1 MSCTRMYNCLTV
13 YFQKANGKLIME
25 TCEVLYR
32 FFRIAS
38 EYIEGYRSGAPY
50 PESFAF
56 AGDSTAAAAT
66 TGAAVNAVSV
76 ATGSAE
82 IVGTVTGTSPAAY
95 QAGTSTAAC
104 TGYAEHNG
112 FAADNN
118 LEGSMGGSASGGMYT
133 EAVGG
138 SGGMLFRSMQEI
150 YAAVA
155 QCSAC
160 VLGQTRTHPVA
171 GEGPEELSR
180 LTNSVE
186 VMVIGEGPGAD
197 EDRQGRPF
205 VGRAG
210 QLLDK
215 MLEAIQ
221 LSRKTNCYI
230 TNVVKCRPPQNRDP
244 APEERSCCAAFLDA
258 QIRLLRPK
266 MILVMGRIA
275 AQHLLQTSDGIG
287 KLRGRFFDYQ
297 GIPLMP
303 TYHPSALLRDE
314 SLKRPAWED
323 LKRFRAR
330 LHELQAQG

>member
-1 MSCTRMYNCLTV
+1 
-13 YFQKANGKLIME
+13 ME

-32 FFRIAS
+32 FFRTAS
-38 EYIEGYRSGAPY
+38 EYIEGYRSDAPY
-50 PESFAF
+50 PESFVY
-56 AGDSTAAAAT
+56 AAAPAA
-66 TGAAVNAVSV
+66 AAVNAET
-76 ATGSAE
+76 AAAGASAAVHPAGIGDE
-82 IVGTVTGTSPAAY
+82 QSGGKAAY
-95 QAGTSTAAC
+95 TGFEKQSGFFADEDAAVDTAGDSGVA
-104 TGYAEHNG
+104 
-112 FAADNN
+112 
-118 LEGSMGGSASGGMYT
+118 GGSSGAS
-133 EAVGG
+133 
-138 SGGMLFRSMQEI
+138 FRSMQDI

-180 LTNSVE
+180 FTNSVE

-244 APEERSCCAAFLDA
+244 APEERNCCAAFLDA
-258 QIRLLRPK
+258 QIRLIRPK

>member
-1 MSCTRMYNCLTV
+1 MV
-13 YFQKANGKLIME
+13 IME
-25 TCEVLYR
+25 TEACEVLYR
-32 FFRIAS
+32 FFRTAS
-38 EYIEGYRSGAPY
+38 EYIEGYRSDAPY

-56 AGDSTAAAAT
+56 AGDSTAAAAA

-76 ATGSAE
+76 ETGPAE
-82 IVGTVTGTSPAAY
+82 IVGTVTGTS
-95 QAGTSTAAC
+95 TAI
-104 TGYAEHNG
+104 
-112 FAADNN
+112 
-118 LEGSMGGSASGGMYT
+118 SA
-133 EAVGG
+133 G
-138 SGGMLFRSMQEI
+138 SGGTLFRSMQEI
-150 YAAVA
+150 YTAVA

>member
-1 MSCTRMYNCLTV
+1 MNV
-13 YFQKANGKLIME
+13 
-25 TCEVLYR
+25 
-32 FFRIAS
+32 
-38 EYIEGYRSGAPY
+38 
-50 PESFAF
+50 
-56 AGDSTAAAAT
+56 DSTAVD
-66 TGAAVNAVSV
+66 AAVNTECA
-76 ATGSAE
+76 
-82 IVGTVTGTSPAAY
+82 AAY
-95 QAGTSTAAC
+95 PAGTGNEQSGIGKAAF
-104 TGYAEHNG
+104 TGFTKHNG
-112 FAADNN
+112 FAANDS
-118 LEGSMGGSASGGMYT
+118 LEGSAGGFASGGTYT
-133 EAVGG
+133 ETVGG
-138 SGGMLFRSMQEI
+138 NGGTLFRSMQEI

-186 VMVIGEGPGAD
+186 VMVVGEGPGAD

-258 QIRLLRPK
+258 QIRLLRPR

>member
-1 MSCTRMYNCLTV
+1 ME
-13 YFQKANGKLIME
+13 AE

-32 FFRIAS
+32 FFRTAS

-56 AGDSTAAAAT
+56 AGDSAAGVAT
-66 TGAAVNAVSV
+66 TDAALNVDSTVVGASAAV
-76 ATGSAE
+76 SA
-82 IVGTVTGTSPAAY
+82 
-95 QAGTSTAAC
+95 
-104 TGYAEHNG
+104 
-112 FAADNN
+112 
-118 LEGSMGGSASGGMYT
+118 
-133 EAVGG
+133 G
-138 SGGMLFRSMQEI
+138 SGGTLFRSMQEI

-330 LHELQAQG
+330 LHELQVQG

>member
-1 MSCTRMYNCLTV
+1 
-13 YFQKANGKLIME
+13 ME
-25 TCEVLYR
+25 TEACEVLYR
-32 FFRIAS
+32 FFRTAS
-38 EYIEGYRSGAPY
+38 EYIEGYRSDAPY

-66 TGAAVNAVSV
+66 TSAVVNTECA
-76 ATGSAE
+76 
-82 IVGTVTGTSPAAY
+82 AAY
-95 QAGTSTAAC
+95 PAGTDNEQSSIGTAVL

-112 FAADNN
+112 CAADNS
-118 LEGSMGGSASGGMYT
+118 LERAAGGSASGGMYT

-138 SGGMLFRSMQEI
+138 SGGTLFGSMQEI

>member
-1 MSCTRMYNCLTV
+1 MM
-13 YFQKANGKLIME
+13 FME
-25 TCEVLYR
+25 TEACEVLYR
-32 FFRIAS
+32 FFRTAS
-38 EYIEGYRSGAPY
+38 EYIAGYRSDAPY
-50 PESFAF
+50 PESFVYA
-56 AGDSTAAAAT
+56 ADSITAVP
-66 TGAAVNAVSV
+66 TGAAAYPAGSGNAQN
-76 ATGSAE
+76 E
-82 IVGTVTGTSPAAY
+82 IGKPTFTVFAK
-95 QAGTSTAAC
+95 
-104 TGYAEHNG
+104 HNG
-112 FAADNN
+112 FAADES
-118 LEGSMGGSASGGMYT
+118 LAAPIAGSISVEVDTEAGCGSAATSQGIR
-133 EAVGG
+133 APVC
-138 SGGMLFRSMQEI
+138 SMQEI

-197 EDRQGRPF
+197 EDTQGRPF
-205 VGRAG
+205 VGKAG

-258 QIRLLRPK
+258 QIQLLRPQ

-287 KLRGRFFDYQ
+287 KLRGRFFDYR

>member
-1 MSCTRMYNCLTV
+1 MV
-13 YFQKANGKLIME
+13 IME
-25 TCEVLYR
+25 TEACEVLYR
-32 FFRIAS
+32 FFRTAS
-38 EYIEGYRSGAPY
+38 EYIEGYRSDAPY

-56 AGDSTAAAAT
+56 AGASAAAYPAGTGNEQSGIGTAA
-66 TGAAVNAVSV
+66 V
-76 ATGSAE
+76 
-82 IVGTVTGTSPAAY
+82 
-95 QAGTSTAAC
+95 

-112 FAADNN
+112 FAAD
-118 LEGSMGGSASGGMYT
+118 GSLAAPIAGSASGGMYT

-138 SGGMLFRSMQEI
+138 SGAPFGSMQEI

>member
-1 MSCTRMYNCLTV
+1 MVS
-13 YFQKANGKLIME
+13 ME
-25 TCEVLYR
+25 TEACEVLYR
-32 FFRIAS
+32 FFRTAS
-38 EYIEGYRSGAPY
+38 EYIEGYRSDAPY

-56 AGDSTAAAAT
+56 AGDSTSAAAAT
-66 TGAAVNAVSV
+66 SAAVNAVSV
-76 ATGSAE
+76 ETGSSE
-82 IVGTVTGTSPAAY
+82 IVGTVTGTS
-95 QAGTSTAAC
+95 TAI
-104 TGYAEHNG
+104 
-112 FAADNN
+112 
-118 LEGSMGGSASGGMYT
+118 S
-133 EAVGG
+133 VG
-138 SGGMLFRSMQEI
+138 SGGTLFRSMQEI

-171 GEGPEELSR
+171 GEGPGELSR

-244 APEERSCCAAFLDA
+244 APDERSCCAAFLDA

>member
-1 MSCTRMYNCLTV
+1 
-13 YFQKANGKLIME
+13 ME
-25 TCEVLYR
+25 TSEVLYR
-32 FFRIAS
+32 FFRTAS
-38 EYIEGYRSGAPY
+38 EYIEGYRSNAPY

-56 AGDSTAAAAT
+56 AADLTAAAAT
-66 TGAAVNAVSV
+66 TSAAVNAE
-76 ATGSAE
+76 SA
-82 IVGTVTGTSPAAY
+82 VTGASAAGY
-95 QAGTSTAAC
+95 FADIGNGQSGIGETVFTR
-104 TGYAEHNG
+104 YAEHNG
-112 FAADNN
+112 CAADDS
-118 LEGSMGGSASGGMYT
+118 LERSTGGSASGGMYT
-133 EAVGG
+133 EAIGG
-138 SGGMLFRSMQEI
+138 SGRTLFRSMQEI

-160 VLGQTRTHPVA
+160 VLGRTRTHPVA

-266 MILVMGRIA
+266 LILVMGRIA

>member
-1 MSCTRMYNCLTV
+1 MV
-13 YFQKANGKLIME
+13 IME
-25 TCEVLYR
+25 TEACEVLYR
-32 FFRIAS
+32 FFRTAS
-38 EYIEGYRSGAPY
+38 EYIEGYRSDAPY

-56 AGDSTAAAAT
+56 AGDSTAGVAT
-66 TGAAVNAVSV
+66 TGAALNVDSTVVGA
-76 ATGSAE
+76 SA
-82 IVGTVTGTSPAAY
+82 AAY
-95 QAGTSTAAC
+95 PAGTDNEQSSIGTAVL

-112 FAADNN
+112 FAADNS
-118 LEGSMGGSASGGMYT
+118 LERAAGGSASGGMYT
-133 EAVGG
+133 EVVSGSAAVSAG
-138 SGGMLFRSMQEI
+138 SRASFRSMQEI

>member
-1 MSCTRMYNCLTV
+1 MET
-13 YFQKANGKLIME
+13 E

-32 FFRIAS
+32 FFRTAS
-38 EYIEGYRSGAPY
+38 EYIEGYRSDAPY

-56 AGDSTAAAAT
+56 AGDSTAAAAAT
-66 TGAAVNAVSV
+66 SAAVNAVSV
-76 ATGSAE
+76 ETGSAE
-82 IVGTVTGTSPAAY
+82 VVGTVTGASAA
-95 QAGTSTAAC
+95 
-104 TGYAEHNG
+104 
-112 FAADNN
+112 
-118 LEGSMGGSASGGMYT
+118 GSAESGGT
-133 EAVGG
+133 
-138 SGGMLFRSMQEI
+138 LFGSMQEI

-155 QCSAC
+155 QCSTC

-323 LKRFRAR
+323 LKQFRAR

>member
-1 MSCTRMYNCLTV
+1 
-13 YFQKANGKLIME
+13 ME
-25 TCEVLYR
+25 ACEVLYR
-32 FFRIAS
+32 FFRTAS
-38 EYIEGYRSGAPY
+38 EYIEGYRSDAPY

-56 AGDSTAAAAT
+56 AGDSTSAAVTTSAAAY
-66 TGAAVNAVSV
+66 
-76 ATGSAE
+76 
-82 IVGTVTGTSPAAY
+82 P
-95 QAGTSTAAC
+95 AGTGNEQSGIGTAAF
-104 TGYAEHNG
+104 TGLAENSG
-112 FAADNN
+112 FAAD
-118 LEGSMGGSASGGMYT
+118 GSLAAPVAGSASGGMYT
-133 EAVGG
+133 ETVGG
-138 SGGMLFRSMQEI
+138 SRASFRSMQEI

>member
-1 MSCTRMYNCLTV
+1 ME
-13 YFQKANGKLIME
+13 AE
-25 TCEVLYR
+25 TCEALYR
-32 FFRIAS
+32 FFRTAS
-38 EYIEGYRSGAPY
+38 EYIEGHRSADPY
-50 PESFAF
+50 PESFSAPET
-56 AGDSTAAAAT
+56 AHPVLEVGEETGNCAAAAQFQPEET
-66 TGAAVNAVSV
+66 N
-76 ATGSAE
+76 GSSG
-82 IVGTVTGTSPAAY
+82 I
-95 QAGTSTAAC
+95 STP
-104 TGYAEHNG
+104 
-112 FAADNN
+112 
-118 LEGSMGGSASGGMYT
+118 
-133 EAVGG
+133 
-138 SGGMLFRSMQEI
+138 FRSLPEI

-155 QCSAC
+155 RCSAC
-160 VLGQTRTHPVA
+160 RLGGTRINPVA

-244 APEERSCCAAFLDA
+244 APDERDCCADFLDA
-258 QIRLLRPK
+258 QIRLTQPK
-266 MILVMGRIA
+266 IILTVGRIA

-287 KLRGRFFDYQ
+287 KLRGRFFNYK

-323 LKRFRAR
+323 LKSFRAR
-330 LHELQAQG
+330 LQEIRAQA

>member
-32 FFRIAS
+32 FFRTAS
-38 EYIEGYRSGAPY
+38 EYIEGYRSDAPY

-66 TGAAVNAVSV
+66 TSAAANVD
-76 ATGSAE
+76 
-82 IVGTVTGTSPAAY
+82 
-95 QAGTSTAAC
+95 STAAGASAAAYPAG
-104 TGYAEHNG
+104 TGNEQSGIGKAAFTGFTKHNG
-112 FAADNN
+112 FAADDSFA
-118 LEGSMGGSASGGMYT
+118 ESAGGSASGGMYT
-133 EAVGG
+133 ETVGG
-138 SGGMLFRSMQEI
+138 NGGMLFGSMQEI

-244 APEERSCCAAFLDA
+244 APDERNCCAAFLDA

>member
-1 MSCTRMYNCLTV
+1 MV
-13 YFQKANGKLIME
+13 IME
-25 TCEVLYR
+25 TEACEVLYR
-32 FFRIAS
+32 FFRTAS
-38 EYIEGYRSGAPY
+38 EYIEGYRSDAPY

-56 AGDSTAAAAT
+56 AGDSTSVVAA
-66 TGAAVNAVSV
+66 TGAAVNTECA
-76 ATGSAE
+76 
-82 IVGTVTGTSPAAY
+82 AAY
-95 QAGTSTAAC
+95 PAGTGNEQSGIGTAAV

-112 FAADNN
+112 FVADNS
-118 LEGSMGGSASGGMYT
+118 LEGAAGGSASGGMYT
-133 EAVGG
+133 ETVGG
-138 SGGMLFRSMQEI
+138 NGGTLFRSMQEI
-150 YAAVA
+150 YTAVA

>member
-1 MSCTRMYNCLTV
+1 
-13 YFQKANGKLIME
+13 ME
-25 TCEVLYR
+25 TEACEVLYR
-32 FFRIAS
+32 FFRTAS
-38 EYIEGYRSGAPY
+38 EYIEGYRSDAPY

-56 AGDSTAAAAT
+56 VGDSTAAAAT
-66 TGAAVNAVSV
+66 TGAVMNVDSTAVGAAVY
-76 ATGSAE
+76 
-82 IVGTVTGTSPAAY
+82 P
-95 QAGTSTAAC
+95 AGTGNEQSGIGTAAF
-104 TGYAEHNG
+104 TGLAENSG
-112 FAADNN
+112 FAAD
-118 LEGSMGGSASGGMYT
+118 GSLAAPVAGSASGGMYT
-133 EAVGG
+133 ETVGG
-138 SGGMLFRSMQEI
+138 SDGTLFRSMQEI

>member
-1 MSCTRMYNCLTV
+1 MTV
-13 YFQKANGKLIME
+13 VA
-25 TCEVLYR
+25 
-32 FFRIAS
+32 
-38 EYIEGYRSGAPY
+38 
-50 PESFAF
+50 
-56 AGDSTAAAAT
+56 
-66 TGAAVNAVSV
+66 
-76 ATGSAE
+76 ATGSA
-82 IVGTVTGTSPAAY
+82 VNDDFAASTASAAAY
-95 QAGTSTAAC
+95 PAGTGNEPNGIDKTVF
-104 TGYAEHNG
+104 TGFVEHNG
-112 FAADNN
+112 FAADDSFSFV
-118 LEGSMGGSASGGMYT
+118 GSAGGSASGGMYT

-138 SGGMLFRSMQEI
+138 NGGTLFRSMQEI

-244 APEERSCCAAFLDA
+244 APDERSCCAAFLEA
-258 QIRLLRPK
+258 QIRFTHPK

-275 AQHLLQTSDGIG
+275 AQHLLQTSEGIG
-287 KLRGRFFDYQ
+287 RLRGRFFDYQ

-330 LHELQAQG
+330 LQEIRAQD

>member
-1 MSCTRMYNCLTV
+1 MV
-13 YFQKANGKLIME
+13 IME
-25 TCEVLYR
+25 TEACEVLYR
-32 FFRIAS
+32 FFRTAS
-38 EYIEGYRSGAPY
+38 EYIEGYRSDAPY

-56 AGDSTAAAAT
+56 AGDSTAAAT
-66 TGAAVNAVSV
+66 SAAVNAVSV
-76 ATGSAE
+76 ETDSAE
-82 IVGTVTGTSPAAY
+82 IVGTVTGS
-95 QAGTSTAAC
+95 STAVS
-104 TGYAEHNG
+104 AESDG
-112 FAADNN
+112 
-118 LEGSMGGSASGGMYT
+118 T
-133 EAVGG
+133 
-138 SGGMLFRSMQEI
+138 LFGSMQEI

>member
-1 MSCTRMYNCLTV
+1 
-13 YFQKANGKLIME
+13 ME
-25 TCEVLYR
+25 TEACEVLYR
-32 FFRIAS
+32 FFRTAS
-38 EYIEGYRSGAPY
+38 EYIEGYRSDAPY
-50 PESFAF
+50 PESFVF
-56 AGDSTAAAAT
+56 AGDSTALVAT
-66 TGAAVNAVSV
+66 TSAAVNAVSV
-76 ATGSAE
+76 ETGSAE
-82 IVGTVTGTSPAAY
+82 IVGTVTGTSTAIS
-95 QAGTSTAAC
+95 AG
-104 TGYAEHNG
+104 NG
-112 FAADNN
+112 
-118 LEGSMGGSASGGMYT
+118 GT
-133 EAVGG
+133 
-138 SGGMLFRSMQEI
+138 LFRSMQEI

-205 VGRAG
+205 VGRG
-210 QLLDK
+210 
-215 MLEAIQ
+215 
-221 LSRKTNCYI
+221 
-230 TNVVKCRPPQNRDP
+230 
-244 APEERSCCAAFLDA
+244 
-258 QIRLLRPK
+258 
-266 MILVMGRIA
+266 
-275 AQHLLQTSDGIG
+275 
-287 KLRGRFFDYQ
+287 GRFFDYQ

>member
-1 MSCTRMYNCLTV
+1 MM
-13 YFQKANGKLIME
+13 FME
-25 TCEVLYR
+25 TEACEVLYR
-32 FFRIAS
+32 FFRTAS
-38 EYIEGYRSGAPY
+38 EYIEGYRSDAPY
-50 PESFAF
+50 PESFVF
-56 AGDSTAAAAT
+56 AGDSTALVAT
-66 TGAAVNAVSV
+66 TSAAVNAVSV
-76 ATGSAE
+76 ETGSAE
-82 IVGTVTGTSPAAY
+82 IVGTVTGTSTAIS
-95 QAGTSTAAC
+95 AG
-104 TGYAEHNG
+104 NG
-112 FAADNN
+112 
-118 LEGSMGGSASGGMYT
+118 GT
-133 EAVGG
+133 
-138 SGGMLFRSMQEI
+138 LFRSMQEI

>member
-1 MSCTRMYNCLTV
+1 MV
-13 YFQKANGKLIME
+13 IME
-25 TCEVLYR
+25 TEACEVLYR
-32 FFRIAS
+32 FFRTAS
-38 EYIEGYRSGAPY
+38 EYIEGYRSDAPY

-56 AGDSTAAAAT
+56 AGDSTPAAAAT
-66 TGAAVNAVSV
+66 GAAAYP
-76 ATGSAE
+76 AGSGNE
-82 IVGTVTGTSPAAY
+82 QSGSGKAAF
-95 QAGTSTAAC
+95 

-112 FAADNN
+112 FAAD
-118 LEGSMGGSASGGMYT
+118 GSLAAPIAGSASGGMYT

-138 SGGMLFRSMQEI
+138 SGAPFGSMQEI

-244 APEERSCCAAFLDA
+244 TPDERSCCAAFLDA

-287 KLRGRFFDYQ
+287 KLRGRFYDYQ

>member
-25 TCEVLYR
+25 TEACEVLYR
-32 FFRIAS
+32 FFRTAS
-38 EYIEGYRSGAPY
+38 EYIEGYRSDAPY

-56 AGDSTAAAAT
+56 VGDSTAAAAT
-66 TGAAVNAVSV
+66 TGAVMNVDSTAVGAAVY
-76 ATGSAE
+76 
-82 IVGTVTGTSPAAY
+82 P
-95 QAGTSTAAC
+95 AGTGNEQSGIGTAAF
-104 TGYAEHNG
+104 TGLAENSG
-112 FAADNN
+112 FAAD
-118 LEGSMGGSASGGMYT
+118 GSLAAPVAGSASGGMYT
-133 EAVGG
+133 ETVGG
-138 SGGMLFRSMQEI
+138 SDGTLFRSMQEI

>member
-1 MSCTRMYNCLTV
+1 MV
-13 YFQKANGKLIME
+13 IME
-25 TCEVLYR
+25 TEACEVLYR
-32 FFRIAS
+32 FFRTAS
-38 EYIEGYRSGAPY
+38 EYIEGYRSDAPY

-56 AGDSTAAAAT
+56 AGDSTSVVAA

-76 ATGSAE
+76 ETGPAE
-82 IVGTVTGTSPAAY
+82 IVGTVTGTS
-95 QAGTSTAAC
+95 TAI
-104 TGYAEHNG
+104 
-112 FAADNN
+112 
-118 LEGSMGGSASGGMYT
+118 SA
-133 EAVGG
+133 G
-138 SGGMLFRSMQEI
+138 SGGTLFRSMQEI
-150 YAAVA
+150 YTAVA

-244 APEERSCCAAFLDA
+244 APEERNCCAAFLDA
-258 QIRLLRPK
+258 QIRLIRPK

>member
-25 TCEVLYR
+25 TEACEVLYR
-32 FFRIAS
+32 FFRTAS
-38 EYIEGYRSGAPY
+38 EYIEGYRSDAPY

-66 TGAAVNAVSV
+66 TGAAVNVDSTA
-76 ATGSAE
+76 AGASA
-82 IVGTVTGTSPAAY
+82 AAY
-95 QAGTSTAAC
+95 PAGTGNEQSGIGTAAC

-112 FAADNN
+112 FAADDSFA
-118 LEGSMGGSASGGMYT
+118 GSMDGSASGGMYT

-138 SGGMLFRSMQEI
+138 SGGMLFRSMQGI

>member
-1 MSCTRMYNCLTV
+1 MVS
-13 YFQKANGKLIME
+13 ME
-25 TCEVLYR
+25 TEACEVLYR
-32 FFRIAS
+32 FFRTAS
-38 EYIEGYRSGAPY
+38 EYIEGYRSDAPY

-56 AGDSTAAAAT
+56 AGDSAAAYP
-66 TGAAVNAVSV
+66 
-76 ATGSAE
+76 AE
-82 IVGTVTGTSPAAY
+82 SGNEQSGTDK
-95 QAGTSTAAC
+95 AAC

-112 FAADNN
+112 FAADDSFA
-118 LEGSMGGSASGGMYT
+118 GSMDGSASGGMYT

-138 SGGMLFRSMQEI
+138 MLFGSMQEI

>member
-1 MSCTRMYNCLTV
+1 MV
-13 YFQKANGKLIME
+13 IME
-25 TCEVLYR
+25 TEACEVLYR
-32 FFRIAS
+32 FFRTAS
-38 EYIEGYRSGAPY
+38 EYIEGYRSDAPY

-56 AGDSTAAAAT
+56 AGDSTSVVAAT
-66 TGAAVNAVSV
+66 SAAVNTECA
-76 ATGSAE
+76 
-82 IVGTVTGTSPAAY
+82 AAY
-95 QAGTSTAAC
+95 PAGTGNEQSGIGKAAF
-104 TGYAEHNG
+104 TGLAGNSG
-112 FAADNN
+112 FVADNS
-118 LEGSMGGSASGGMYT
+118 LEGAAGGSASGGMYT
-133 EAVGG
+133 ETVGG
-138 SGGMLFRSMQEI
+138 NGGTLFRSMQEI
-150 YAAVA
+150 YTAVA

>member
-1 MSCTRMYNCLTV
+1 MV
-13 YFQKANGKLIME
+13 IME
-25 TCEVLYR
+25 TEACEVLYR
-32 FFRIAS
+32 FFRTAS
-38 EYIEGYRSGAPY
+38 EYIEGYRSDAPY

-56 AGDSTAAAAT
+56 AGDSTSAAAAT
-66 TGAAVNAVSV
+66 SAAVNAVSV
-76 ATGSAE
+76 ETGSAE
-82 IVGTVTGTSPAAY
+82 IVGTVTGTS
-95 QAGTSTAAC
+95 TAI
-104 TGYAEHNG
+104 
-112 FAADNN
+112 
-118 LEGSMGGSASGGMYT
+118 SA
-133 EAVGG
+133 G
-138 SGGMLFRSMQEI
+138 SGGTLFRSMQEI
-150 YAAVA
+150 YTAVA

-180 LTNSVE
+180 LANSVE